1 MSTTTLS
8 KPWENVDGAS
18 PSTPAASAAEP
29 LVPRSPTTGNMG
41 NSTSPVVS
49 TPTTTGP
56 TTTKT
61 GTVATLVPQ
70 TPTGTSISQQVAS
83 TNNTTDMSN
92 QYASSY
98 GSGMGY
104 GGLGSSYGGLGMG
117 SMYGGLGM
125 GGMYGGLGMGG
136 MYGGLG
142 MGGMYGGLGMG
153 GIYGM
158 GMTEDFQ
165 RSQMTFMLVG
175 RLLEMCGMFAGVIQM
190 TFGSAL
196 QFMGNY
202 IGMSQQYNQL
212 KSGMYK
218 DENGQWVQV
227 PKRIS
232 NRGAGLRP
240 SHGRRAVK
248 RKQQKGG
255 RLFPIIRRL
264 LFLILAVLLAKKL
277 TGWWAV
283 RQLSK
288 HHGP

>member
-1 MSTTTLS
+1 MSTTTLA
-8 KPWENVDGAS
+8 KPWENMNGTPPSS
-18 PSTPAASAAEP
+18 PVTPGTEQMVA
-29 LVPRSPTTGNMG
+29 RSPTTGNV
-41 NSTSPVVS
+41 NSPAFPVVS
-49 TPTTTGP
+49 SPTTTA
-56 TTTKT
+56 TTA
-61 GTVATLVPQ
+61 GTVAAVVPQ
-70 TPTGTSISQQVAS
+70 NSTGTSSSHQVAS
-83 TNNTTDMSN
+83 TNNLTDYSN

-104 GGLGSSYGGLGMG
+104 GGLGSTYGGLGMG

-142 MGGMYGGLGMG
+142 MGGMYGM
-153 GIYGM
+153 GM
-158 GMTEDFQ
+158 GMGLPEDFQ

-212 KSGMYK
+212 KCGRYK

-227 PKRIS
+227 PQRITGGKS
-232 NRGAGLRP
+232 GLRT
-240 SHGRRAVK
+240 SHGRRSLK
-248 RKQQKGG
+248 RKEKGRG
-255 RLFPIIRRL
+255 KWFAILRRL
-264 LFLILAVLLAKKL
+264 AFLILAVLLAKKL
-277 TGWWAV
+277 TGWWAA
-283 RQLSK
+283 RQLSRL
-288 HHGP
+288 HGPK